1 MDNLNI
7 EKLGAEHKISIG
19 ISSCLLG
26 HKVRFDSGHKQNS
39 YINNTLS
46 EYFDFVPFCP
56 EIDIGL
62 GIPREAI
69 RLVLI
74 DEKVHCVG
82 SKTADLDVTQQL
94 KDSAKQQ
101 FQWQKN
107 LSGYILKKDSPSC
120 GMERVRLYK
129 GNMPDRI
136 GVGIYAQVLMERFP
150 NLPVEEEGR
159 LGDAVLRENFIQRVF
174 IYARWQKMV
183 AQPFSMQALTQFHA
197 QHKYIYMSHNQ
208 NLAKDLG
215 RWLADAHKL
224 ESDEVL
230 DYYLSNMMAML
241 KTRASRKNHVNT
253 LQHLQ
258 GYLKNFISSDDKA
271 ELVEIITQYNDGLL
285 PLIVPITLLR
295 HHFRRFPNEYIMDSY
310 YMKPHPKELM
320 LLNSL

>member
-1 MDNLNI
+1 MENNNVNNLS
-7 EKLGAEHKISIG
+7 AEHKILIG

-46 EYFDFVPFCP
+46 EYFDFIPFCP
-56 EIDIGL
+56 EVDIGL

-94 KDSAKQQ
+94 KESAKQQ
-101 FQWQKN
+101 FHWQQN

-136 GVGIYAQVLMERFP
+136 GVGIYAKALMDKFP
-150 NLPVEEEGR
+150 HLPVEEEGR
-159 LGDAVLRENFIQRVF
+159 LGDAILRENFIQRVF

-197 QHKYIYMSHNQ
+197 QHKYIYMSHDQ
-208 NLAKDLG
+208 NLAKALG
-215 RWLADAHKL
+215 RWLADAHTL
-224 ESDEVL
+224 DSDEVL
-230 DYYLSNMMAML
+230 AHYLSKMMEML

-258 GYLKNFISSDDKA
+258 GYLKNFISADDKA
-271 ELVEIITQYNDGLL
+271 ELVDIIIQYADGIL

-295 HHFRRFPNEYIMDSY
+295 HHFRRFPNDYIMNSY